1 MRAHLFRFS
10 RTPKMAIKATI
21 YKASVQVSDMDR
33 HHYQSYDLTLALH
46 PSETEER
53 MMTRL
58 AAFALLADEK
68 EGDEQLSFTKG
79 LSTDDEP
86 DLWQKNFSDE
96 ILLWVEL
103 GQPDEKRLRKA
114 CGRAKD
120 VVVVNYNDK
129 SDIWWEQNKGKTSR
143 FDNLRVLQFAE
154 SEIQALEGLCARTMQ
169 LNVTIQDGEM
179 WISSEQGECALHP
192 TWR

>member
-1 MRAHLFRFS
+1 
-10 RTPKMAIKATI
+10 MAIKATV

-33 HHYQSYDLTLALH
+33 HHYQSYELTLALH

-53 MMTRL
+53 MMVRL
-58 AAFALLADEK
+58 AVFALLADEK
-68 EGDEQLSFTKG
+68 ESGEQLSFTKG
-79 LSTDDEP
+79 ISTEDEP
-86 DLWQKNFSDE
+86 DLWQKNYSDE

-114 CGRAKD
+114 CGRAQQ

-129 SDIWWEQNKGKTSR
+129 SDIWWEQTKGKNSR
-143 FDNLRVLQFAE
+143 FDNLRVLQFPE
-154 SEIQALEGLCARTMQ
+154 SQVQALAAICTRSMQ

-179 WISSEQGECALHP
+179 WLSGELGECMMAP
-192 TWR
+192 KWRHQ

>member
-1 MRAHLFRFS
+1 
-10 RTPKMAIKATI
+10 MAIKATI

-33 HHYQSYDLTLALH
+33 NHYQGYELTLALH

-53 MMTRL
+53 MMARL
-58 AAFALLADEK
+58 AVFALLADEK
-68 EGDEQLSFTKG
+68 DGVEQLSFTKG
-79 LSTDDEP
+79 ISTDEEP

-96 ILLWVEL
+96 VLLWVEL

-114 CGRAKD
+114 CGRAQQ
-120 VVVVNYNDK
+120 VVIVNYNDK
-129 SDIWWEQNKGKTSR
+129 SDIWWEQNKSKLSR
-143 FDNLRVLQFAE
+143 FSNLRVLQFAE
-154 SEIQALEGLCARTMQ
+154 SEIKTFESLCSRSMQ

-179 WISSEQGECALHP
+179 WVSNDQGECVLRP

>member
-1 MRAHLFRFS
+1 
-10 RTPKMAIKATI
+10 MAIKATI

-33 HHYQSYDLTLALH
+33 HHYQGYDLTLALH

-68 EGDEQLSFTKG
+68 EGDEQLAFSKG
-79 LSTDDEP
+79 LSTEDEP

-114 CGRAKD
+114 CGRAQQ
-120 VVVVNYNDK
+120 VVIVNYNDK
-129 SDIWWEQNKGKTSR
+129 SDIWWEQSKGKLSR

-154 SEIQALEGLCARTMQ
+154 SDIQNLESLCARTMQ

-179 WISSEQGECALHP
+179 WISNEHGECALHP

>member
-1 MRAHLFRFS
+1 
-10 RTPKMAIKATI
+10 MALKATI
-21 YKASVQVSDMDR
+21 YKASIQVSDMDR
-33 HHYQSYDLTLALH
+33 NHYQGYDLTLALH

-58 AAFALLADEK
+58 AVFALLADEK
-68 EGDEQLSFTKG
+68 EGDEQLAFSKG
-79 LSTDDEP
+79 LSTEDEP

-103 GQPDEKRLRKA
+103 GQPDEKRLRRA
-114 CGRAKD
+114 CGRAQQ
-120 VVVVNYNDK
+120 VVIVNYNDK
-129 SDIWWEQNKGKTSR
+129 SDIWWEQNQGKLSR

-154 SEIQALEGLCARTMQ
+154 SQIQALEKLCTRTMQ
-169 LNVTIQDGEM
+169 MNVTIQDGEM
-179 WISSEQGECALHP
+179 WLSTDRGECVLHP

>member
-1 MRAHLFRFS
+1 
-10 RTPKMAIKATI
+10 MAIKATI

-33 HHYQSYDLTLALH
+33 NHYQGYELTLALH

-53 MMTRL
+53 MMARL
-58 AAFALLADEK
+58 AVFALLADEK
-68 EGDEQLSFTKG
+68 DGAEQLSFTKG
-79 LSTDDEP
+79 ISTDEEP

-96 ILLWVEL
+96 VLLWVEL

-114 CGRAKD
+114 CGRAQQ
-120 VVVVNYNDK
+120 VVIVNYNDK
-129 SDIWWEQNKGKTSR
+129 SDIWWEQNKSKLSR
-143 FDNLRVLQFAE
+143 FSNLRVLQFAE
-154 SEIQALEGLCARTMQ
+154 SEIKTFESLCSRSMQ

-179 WISSEQGECALHP
+179 WVSNDQGECVLRP

>member
-1 MRAHLFRFS
+1 
-10 RTPKMAIKATI
+10 MAIKATI

-169 LNVTIQDGEM
+169 LTVTIQDGEM

>member
-1 MRAHLFRFS
+1 
-10 RTPKMAIKATI
+10 MAIKARV

-33 HHYQSYDLTLALH
+33 HHYQGYDITLALH

-53 MMTRL
+53 MMVRL
-58 AAFALLADEK
+58 AAFALLADDK
-68 EGDEQLSFTKG
+68 VGDEQLSFTKG
-79 LSTDDEP
+79 LSTEEEP

-114 CGRAKD
+114 CGRAQQ

-129 SDIWWEQNKGKTSR
+129 SDLWWQQNKGKNSR
-143 FDNLRVLQFAE
+143 FDNLRVLHFPEQQVIELAK
-154 SEIQALEGLCARTMQ
+154 ICARSMQ

-179 WISSEQGECALHP
+179 WVSGELGEVALTP
-192 TWR
+192 TWRGEQ

>member
-1 MRAHLFRFS
+1 
-10 RTPKMAIKATI
+10 MAIKATI
-21 YKASVQVSDMDR
+21 YKASLQVSDMDR

-79 LSTDDEP
+79 LSTEDEP

-114 CGRAKD
+114 CGRAHN
-120 VVVVNYNDK
+120 VVIVNYNDK
-129 SDIWWEQNKGKTSR
+129 SNIWWEQSKGKLSR

-192 TWR
+192 NWR